1 MCIRKFNG
9 NPISTK
15 STDPL
20 KPSTCN
26 SRAKCLEFVKVI
38 SSYVLSRSVCQRFV
52 VNAISAAS
60 QQRCRID
67 TSTSSCDGKNF
78 TAGSWFAVSLKSE
91 GSDFSDSYTAQLV
104 SHGGPP
110 WGQKYEADSEAK
122 VLINKI
128 ISPSDLQIVSG
139 HTSGTCTL
147 VHQFKVLC
155 QDGREPIN
163 GECAPACEAGKIK
176 VGTVCVMKMISA
188 TFSSI
193 KLEKVLRKH
202 NPDLIGVRSATGS
215 DELVLQPNV
224 EFALDAESKIA
235 YIGEPKGW
243 LSIGDFQAKNGSS
256 TGEMHAPLSFE
267 FANIPDGTKLEANIA
282 VNGTSERMALC
293 LASSAKLF
301 CRRLSKNR
309 LRASLG

>member
-1 MCIRKFNG
+1 M
-9 NPISTK
+9 
-15 STDPL
+15 
-20 KPSTCN
+20 
-26 SRAKCLEFVKVI
+26 
-38 SSYVLSRSVCQRFV
+38 
-52 VNAISAAS
+52 
-60 QQRCRID
+60 
-67 TSTSSCDGKNF
+67 
-78 TAGSWFAVSLKSE
+78 
-91 GSDFSDSYTAQLV
+91 

-282 VNGTSERMALC
+282 VNGTSERMALNLQTVKVQATVESTPSFQYSWLDMPSSIQKVSRQIGTHHC
-293 LASSAKLF
+293 TQARAHVRTQEMHAHARTHTHTKSRMLA
-301 CRRLSKNR
+301 CTH
-309 LRASLG
+309 